1 MQSGGGGLQSLVGR
15 VMCRGSECGG
25 PWVSATCEEL
35 DGFTGL
41 SDRVDWGSLPVAGVE
56 ETEGCYKLP
65 PSLLHLNGIQPQL
78 LFIPSYS
85 SRTVTLP

>member
-1 MQSGGGGLQSLVGR
+1 MCRVEGVGSRACMVGR

-41 SDRVDWGSLPVAGVE
+41 SDRVD
-56 ETEGCYKLP
+56 
-65 PSLLHLNGIQPQL
+65 
-78 LFIPSYS
+78 
-85 SRTVTLP
+85 